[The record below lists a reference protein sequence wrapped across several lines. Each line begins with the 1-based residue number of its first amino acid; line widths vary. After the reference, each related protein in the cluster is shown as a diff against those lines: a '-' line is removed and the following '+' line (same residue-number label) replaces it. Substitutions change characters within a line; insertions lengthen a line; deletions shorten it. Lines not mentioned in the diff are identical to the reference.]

1 MNKIYLDQA
10 STSFPKAPSVA
21 QAVYDY
27 LAGSAVN
34 VNRGGYRAAYSVEEQ
49 IFETREQLLKLF
61 HFTSGKG
68 KNVIFTENITA
79 SLNVLLKGLLKP
91 GDHVLVTAME
101 HNAVM
106 RPLVQLEKH
115 GISFDRIPCASD
127 GSLLLD
133 KATAFVLRLSLWSV
147 FMLLMYAELSCQH
160 RKSEISAKNMGFFLF
175 WTLHRRQEPLTLIWR
190 NVT

>member
-21 QAVYDY
+21 QTVYDY
-27 LAGSAVN
+27 LSCSAVN

-49 IFETREQLLKLF
+49 IFETREQLLRLF

-79 SLNVLLKGLLKP
+79 SLNVLLKGLLNP

-133 KATAFVLRLSLWSV
+133 KATALLRPETKLVALSSCFQCMRNCHANTGNRKFLQKHG
-147 FMLLMYAELSCQH
+147 LLFYSGH
-160 RKSEISAKNMGFFLF
+160 RTDS
-175 WTLHRRQEPLTLIWR
+175 R
-190 NVT
+190 NH

>member
-101 HNAVM
+101 HN
-106 RPLVQLEKH
+106 
-115 GISFDRIPCASD
+115 
-127 GSLLLD
+127 
-133 KATAFVLRLSLWSV
+133 LSLI
-147 FMLLMYAELSCQH
+147 H
-160 RKSEISAKNMGFFLF
+160 I
-175 WTLHRRQEPLTLIWR
+175 
-190 NVT
+190 